1 MYLRRMNTKRRF
13 LLTNDDGIE
22 AKGLAALVQM
32 MRPFGEIIVVAPKDP
47 QSGMSGAV
55 SIGQTLRL
63 YPHSQEEGVRRY
75 VCTGTPVDCVKIA
88 MNQFFSDESPY
99 ALVSGINHGS
109 NASAAVLYSG
119 TLGAAAEGAL
129 YGIPSIG
136 FSLTTLHN
144 PDADFSASIHYGRLI
159 MESFLQNLPVA
170 GCYINVNIPELP
182 IEQIKGI
189 RLCRQG
195 RGAWIKEYEQR
206 TDPYGH
212 PYYWLTGEYRNDEP
226 LAPDAD
232 QNVLATQCISI
243 VPHQV
248 DTTCYPELERLRET
262 WRLAAEN

>member
-1 MYLRRMNTKRRF
+1 MNTKRRF

-55 SIGQTLRL
+55 SIGQTIRL
-63 YPHSQEEGVRRY
+63 YPHSQEEGIRRY

-88 MNQFFSDESPY
+88 MYQFFSDKYPD
-99 ALVSGINHGS
+99 ALISGINHGS

-136 FSLTTLHN
+136 FSLTTKHD

-159 MESFLQNLPVA
+159 IEQFLQNPPAA
-170 GCYINVNIPELP
+170 GSYLNVNIPELP

-195 RGAWIKEYEQR
+195 RGAWIKEYEKR

-212 PYYWLTGEYRNDEP
+212 DYYWLTGEFRNDEP

-232 QNVLATQCISI
+232 QNVLEAHYISI
-243 VPHQV
+243 VPHHT
-248 DTTCYPELERLRET
+248 DTSCYAELERLQKAWLFEK
-262 WRLAAEN
+262 